1 MKKYLILSLIIT
13 INMLSVPLITY
24 SFFSVASVRETENI
38 LPEKTQQLSFDTISV
53 YNPETDDSFTM
64 DFRDYIIGVV
74 AAEMPAQFHEE
85 ALSAC
90 AAAAATLARKKIITG
105 TDESLSGAVI
115 STDPAKHQ
123 AFTDT
128 KELKERWGDDFDE
141 YYEKISA
148 AVDKAID
155 YSITYEGDLIVAAYH
170 AISPGKTEEAENVWI
185 GGFPYLT
192 SVESPGDKLSP
203 KYSSEVK
210 VTFEEFKNTFTE
222 KGAVLPEDKTLWFG
236 SGEYSD
242 AGTLKKISI
251 GGKNFTG
258 EELRSL
264 FSLRSAAVTLSMNN
278 EGITFSV
285 KGYGH
290 GVGMSQY
297 GADYY
302 ARQGYTWQ
310 EIIKHYYTGVE
321 IEII

>member
-1 MKKYLILSLIIT
+1 MKKYLIITLIIS
-13 INMLSVPLITY
+13 INMLFIPLIAYAVFPTEN
-24 SFFSVASVRETENI
+24 FTDPGNETEI
-38 LPEKTQQLSFDTISV
+38 KSQQLSFDSISV
-53 YNPETDDSFTM
+53 YNTETDEAFTLS
-64 DFRDYIIGVV
+64 FRDYIIGVV

-90 AAAAATLARKKIITG
+90 AAAAATVARKKIISG
-105 TDESLSGAVI
+105 SDESLGGAVI
-115 STDPAKHQ
+115 STDPTKHQ
-123 AFTDT
+123 AFSDT
-128 KELKERWGDDFDE
+128 EKLKERWGEDFDM
-141 YYEKISA
+141 YYEKICK

-155 YSITYEGDLIVAAYH
+155 YSITFDGELIVAAYH
-170 AISPGKTEEAENVWI
+170 AISTGITEDAQNVWE

-210 VTFEEFKNTFTE
+210 VTFDEFSKIFTE
-222 KGAVLPEDKTLWFG
+222 EGAVFPEDKTLWFS
-236 SGEYSD
+236 SGEYTD
-242 AGTLKKISI
+242 AGTLMNIKI
-251 GGKNFTG
+251 GEKNFSG
-258 EELRSL
+258 EELRDL
-264 FSLRSAAVTLSMNN
+264 LSLRSAAVKLSMNN
-278 EGITFSV
+278 EGITFRV
-285 KGYGH
+285 TGYGH